1 MENNTMQ
8 YTDLTPIE
16 SETTPQAQDPIHL
29 TFLAAVQRFDRLRSE
44 VFSRKG
50 KELIAKADE
59 LIEALIQPV
68 ARGIADI
75 GEVMS
80 LVKLAGRLNDYTL
93 NPDDSILEIAEA
105 ELTSTRRLNAA

>member
-1 MENNTMQ
+1 MQ
-8 YTDLTPIE
+8 YANLTPIE
-16 SETTPQAQDPIHL
+16 SGAAPQTQDPVHL

-50 KELIAKADE
+50 KDLIAKADE

-80 LVKLAGRLNDYTL
+80 LVKLAGRLNEYIQD
-93 NPDDSILEIAEA
+93 PDDSILEIAEA
-105 ELTSTRRLNAA
+105 ELATTRRVNAA